1 LTQYIYLGKGVI
13 KVTKM
18 SVKDWRNLP
27 IERWTVTTFRQFLA
41 DEHQRRYGIAYV
53 ARNYAIEARWLKSM
67 IAEHGAEIV
76 RAFIEACFAEYRP
89 TAQYPGLNFGFMY
102 SYQRA
107 RVLPRVL
114 ADMKRK
120 QAVQQAVE
128 QDEFDDDWL

>member
-1 LTQYIYLGKGVI
+1 MA
-13 KVTKM
+13 TKKP

-27 IERWTVTTFRQFLA
+27 TSDWTVTSFRQFLA

-67 IAEHGAEIV
+67 IAEHGAEVV

-89 TAQYPGLNFGFMY
+89 TAQYPGINFAFMF
-102 SYQRA
+102 SYMRA

-114 ADMKRK
+114 AAEQWK

-128 QDEFDDDWL
+128 QEFDDDWL